1 MDLEDSDL
9 SETQILRLRRVL
21 RDLSLPDLYRLAED
35 YEVEV
40 PSEVDIFAKI
50 DELLDSLSLAAK
62 KELLSKY
69 GDAGKVSTYLY
80 IAKEDTPKIEVVFQK
95 AKALLGTKAESQ
107 FFENYPYYEETE
119 ADLTKKTL
127 KIRFHYLKG
136 AIFTLDKSGKREEH
150 RLLHQGVVVYRPKC
164 KILEVRVPHKSMA
177 DKMAARIP
185 VHLELAPFLRL
196 SLMDEELIRAFV
208 DWISSLNSATIQLP
222 ISDVAGS
229 LRITAKKGMDLRTA
243 GRYNEEL
250 RHGRLRSGHVTILWN
265 ADNWTNFRIF
275 FRDCHIR
282 YTLFSSEE
290 DIGHVIDAIEKIVG
304 GYRFAKP
311 DKLLK
316 EFFGKEN

>member
-1 MDLEDSDL
+1 LEGSNSDL
-9 SETQILRLRRVL
+9 SETQIQRLRRVL
-21 RDLSLPDLYRLAED
+21 RDLSLPDLYRLATD

-40 PSEVDIFAKI
+40 PSEIDVFAKV
-50 DELLDSLSLAAK
+50 DELLDSLSSDAK

-80 IAKEDTPKIEVVFQK
+80 VSKEDTPEIGVVFPK
-95 AKALLGTKAESQ
+95 AKTLLSMTAESQ
-107 FFENYPYYEETE
+107 FFENYPYYDETE
-119 ADLTKKTL
+119 IDHMSKTV

-136 AIFTLDKSGKREEH
+136 AISTIEKSGKREEH
-150 RLLHQGVVVYRPKC
+150 RLLHQGVVVYRPKR
-164 KILEVRVPHKSMA
+164 KILEVRVPDKSMA
-177 DKMAARIP
+177 DKMAIRIP
-185 VHLELAPFLRL
+185 VHLQLAPFLRL

-250 RHGRLRSGHVTILWN
+250 RHGRLRGGHVTIIWN
-265 ADNWTNFRIF
+265 TDHKINFRIF

-282 YTLFSSEE
+282 YTLFTSEN
-290 DIGHVIDAIEKIVG
+290 DIEFALDAIEKIVG

-316 EFFGKEN
+316 EFFGKKD